1 MEEDVSDKKNDR
13 SEDNDERKESECLDD
28 TSLDEMEEKVS
39 DINDNK
45 NGKYTRKKRLNA
57 WMTLSLMR

>member
-45 NGKYTRKKRLNA
+45 NGKYTRKRG
-57 WMTLSLMR
+57 